1 MVMAHRMW
9 KAKGAL
15 RCVVLAWLVAAC
27 VGAVA
32 DEVPPLKVAD
42 PFLELRSGPASG
54 YPVFQVIKRD
64 EMVEIIERKDE
75 WFLVRSPRGTEGWV
89 ERAQLERTL
98 TAEGVPARFADVGA
112 DEFHG
117 RRWEIGLQAGDL
129 EGAWVIAATGGYAV
143 TRKFTAEIA
152 LSQALG
158 NYSTSWLANVRLLGT
173 PFPTWRVAP
182 YLAVGGGL
190 IRVEP
195 DSTLVQSEDRS
206 DGTAHVGVGLRSH
219 ITRRFLLRVEYNS
232 YTVFTGNDDNE
243 DPEEWKAGFSVF
255 F

>member
-1 MVMAHRMW
+1 MARLMR
-9 KAKGAL
+9 KGRRTLWRAAL
-15 RCVVLAWLVAAC
+15 LWLVAAC
-27 VGAVA
+27 GSVFA
-32 DEVPPLKVAD
+32 DAVPPLKVAD
-42 PFLELRSGPASG
+42 PFLELHSGPDAG

-64 EMVEIIERKDE
+64 EMVEIIERKGD
-75 WFLVRSPRGTEGWV
+75 WFLVRSPRGNQGWV
-89 ERAQLERTL
+89 VQAQLERTL
-98 TAEGVPARFADVGA
+98 TADGVPAQFADVGV
-112 DEFHG
+112 DDFHS
-117 RRWEIGLQAGDL
+117 RRWELGLQGGDL
-129 EGAWVIAATGGYAV
+129 DGAWVISATGGYAL
-143 TRKFTAEIA
+143 TRKFTAELA

-173 PFPTWRVAP
+173 PFPAWRVVP

-195 DSTLVQSEDRS
+195 DATLVQSENRV

-219 ITRRFLLRVEYNS
+219 ITRRFLLRIEYNS